1 MMQELSIKLSITEVN
16 LILEALGHQ
25 PYIRV
30 YELVD
35 HIQNQAKEQLNG
47 AASHLGMNPAG
58 SNTPDAGAT
67 GERSTS

>member
-1 MMQELSIKLSITEVN
+1 MKELNLKLSITELN

-30 YELVD
+30 YELID

-47 AASHLGMNPAG
+47 AASPLGRNPAAT
-58 SNTPDAGAT
+58 STPTAANL
-67 GERSTS
+67 ELSTL